1 MSGEV
6 GTFPPP
12 GGGYGMHIYFISSLH
27 YSWGD
32 EFSANPIRH
41 PSLPDYVVQVGDCV
55 IRAETLYGSDGGSN

>member
-12 GGGYGMHIYFISSLH
+12 RGGYGMCIYSISSLH

-41 PSLPDYVVQVGDCV
+41 PPDRKNDSFILAG
-55 IRAETLYGSDGGSN
+55 AETRNGSDGSD